1 MADIKTSD
9 LHRTPGGK
17 SGFFRQLQLA
27 TQCARQ
33 QIAELRGSRKLDMSA
48 SGAIHALAMLAD
60 EATQRS
66 MPVTEMEVDHW
77 QETFFTW
84 FRSVARYF
92 PEALR
97 EEFREKAETDF
108 AAIREKADTFSSTPW
123 EQLKERYERPITF
136 RDRET
141 FDRAC
146 EAAKE
151 KFPVDLGIAL
161 DKYLQACVQ
170 RLLSDQDADAPL
182 AVKVKAER
190 PEDAPGT
197 VAPRFIA
204 FEDGTYSLI
213 VTSFGG
219 LQRPAKSGTGLQNA
233 VRKQIRKRD
242 KQLLDALEFDS
253 ESSMFCVRSSCLQ
266 TLGVVSEVI
275 FTIAANAKEATAS

>member
-1 MADIKTSD
+1 MAEIKSSD

-17 SGFFRQLQLA
+17 IGFSHQLKLA

-33 QIAELRGSRKLDMSA
+33 HIAELNGSRKRDMSA

-60 EATQRS
+60 EATRRS
-66 MPVTEMEVDHW
+66 LPVTEKEVDHW
-77 QETFFTW
+77 HETFFTW
-84 FRSVARYF
+84 FGSVTRYF

-97 EEFREKAETDF
+97 EEFREKAEADF
-108 AAIREKADTFSSTPW
+108 AAIREKADIFSSSSW
-123 EQLKERYERPITF
+123 EKLKDRYERPISF

-141 FDRAC
+141 FDRAY

-170 RLLSDQDADAPL
+170 RLLSDQGADAPL

-190 PEDAPGT
+190 PADAPGT

-204 FEDGTYSLI
+204 FEDGTHSLI
-213 VTSFGG
+213 VTSFDG

-242 KQLLDALEFDS
+242 KQLLDELEFDS
-253 ESSMFCVRSSCLQ
+253 ESSMFCVRSSCLP
-266 TLGVVSEVI
+266 TLGIVSEVI
-275 FTIAANAKEATAS
+275 FTIAANAKQANAS